1 MSLFQGFSDENTD
14 QSTKITSV
22 SDSGNRTTSVTSN
35 ESEKGNVVITFP
47 GAGGGGMADWLPLA
61 LAAALVFAI
70 GLVLLKG
77 ER

>member
-14 QSTKITSV
+14 QSTRITSV
-22 SDSGNRTTSVTSN
+22 SDSGNRTSSVTSN
-35 ESEKGNVVITFP
+35 ESEKGNVTINLP
-47 GAGGGGMADWLPLA
+47 SGGSGGMAEWLPLA